1 MRASRLLSVM
11 HVETLL
17 PAIHDPLPAIHDL
30 LPDIQDLLPAIQDL
44 PVEALLG
51 RFTECIVS
59 NCVGAMSSDNGLG
72 CSTYICMCVLLAC
85 DFNQEPVHALSL
97 LCVSL
102 CILGCAF
109 LTFVHRESAEKA
121 MEQLHG
127 KRVLPGVRVWCF
139 ICMRLVQMAKKP
151 LLLCVR
157 SDRLCAVEDHSIML
171 ILSSLCLSAP
181 LACLFLWTFS
191 SSASLLYTVDC
202 HKITNLNKSD
212 IWLAS
217 CVMITIHHTHKII

>member
-1 MRASRLLSVM
+1 MRASRLLYVM

-30 LPDIQDLLPAIQDL
+30 LPAIHDLLPDIQDLLPDIHDPLPAIHDLLPDIRDLLPDIHDPLPAIHDLLPDIQVLLPAIQDL

-59 NCVGAMSSDNGLG
+59 NCLGAMSSGNGLG
-72 CSTYICMCVLLAC
+72 RSIYICMCVLLAC
-85 DFNQEPVHALSL
+85 DFNQEPVHALSF

-127 KRVLPGVRVWCF
+127 KRVLPGVRVWCS
-139 ICMRLVQMAKKP
+139 ICTRLVQMAKKP
-151 LLLCVR
+151 LLLCV
-157 SDRLCAVEDHSIML
+157 
-171 ILSSLCLSAP
+171 
-181 LACLFLWTFS
+181 
-191 SSASLLYTVDC
+191 
-202 HKITNLNKSD
+202 
-212 IWLAS
+212 
-217 CVMITIHHTHKII
+217 